1 MFSWVVQICTI
12 SSLSC
17 NFHNFQCPAGL
28 ELKDEKVKVIHI
40 LTSIY
45 WMKGLFLR
53 RMIYVKNVLFKGFLA
68 AKGFNL
74 AVVVVLG
81 LAEIWR
87 D

>member
-1 MFSWVVQICTI
+1 MSKM
-12 SSLSC
+12 L
-17 NFHNFQCPAGL
+17 
-28 ELKDEKVKVIHI
+28 
-40 LTSIY
+40 
-45 WMKGLFLR
+45 
-53 RMIYVKNVLFKGFLA
+53 NVLFKGFLA